1 MHSSVANASNS
12 CRFFCAA
19 DSILPRQVAS
29 RYRQVY
35 CGQAPVPF
43 REIDQGMES
52 MRLST
57 LLIVMGI
64 LAFAWDAKSAT
75 AQGFG
80 LPGGTG
86 ATAAPSNGFPT
97 TGATTSAGSVNS
109 GPTAVQ
115 SLGQSPVA
123 TTSVAADKTLPS
135 DAGQKYR
142 KYDLSPYT
150 GHLKQVVRP
159 EQAVVDWIIRET
171 GSDAWFSPPFGF
183 LNADHNTLSVY
194 HTPEMHQVVGE
205 VVEKFVAGDTE
216 PQVLSVKV
224 LNVGNPNWRNRAHL
238 LMQHV
243 GVDSPGVQAWLLSK
257 ENAAMV
263 MNQLRQRT
271 DTRIK
276 HDLNL
281 VLHNGQTQ
289 KLTSTLGKNYVR
301 NMRQTPTG
309 WPPYEPETGEIH
321 VGYKV
326 EISPLLSTDGKVID
340 CVIKAE
346 IDQLD
351 KLLPVDLELPL
362 QNNQVH
368 RAQIDVPQV
377 VSWRLNERFRW
388 PSDMI
393 LLLSCGVVASP
404 DGQPASPMSF
414 LNIDM
419 LTGTTTGRAD
429 ALMFIQF
436 KGRASANLTHTGP
449 AMQMAAPQN
458 PTSRGRY

>member
-1 MHSSVANASNS
+1 
-12 CRFFCAA
+12 
-19 DSILPRQVAS
+19 
-29 RYRQVY
+29 
-35 CGQAPVPF
+35 
-43 REIDQGMES
+43 MES

-57 LLIVMGI
+57 LLIVMAVSTLG
-64 LAFAWDAKSAT
+64 WDVDFVS

-80 LPGGTG
+80 LPGGG
-86 ATAAPSNGFPT
+86 GNAAAPSSGFPT
-97 TGATTSAGSVNS
+97 TGPQTSVSPTTTGQ
-109 GPTAVQ
+109 TAVQ

-123 TTSVAADKTLPS
+123 ATSVAADKTLPS
-135 DAGQKYR
+135 NAGQKYR

-150 GHLKQVVRP
+150 GHLNQVVRP

-281 VLHNGQTQ
+281 VLHNGQTH

-404 DGQPASPMSF
+404 DGKPESPMSF
-414 LNIDM
+414 LNMGM

-449 AMQMAAPQN
+449 SMQMAAPHN

>member
-1 MHSSVANASNS
+1 MLATAIGFGCDH
-12 CRFFCAA
+12 
-19 DSILPRQVAS
+19 DSILPRSAAS
-29 RYRQVY
+29 RYRQDY
-35 CGQAPVPF
+35 CGQASVPQCG
-43 REIDQGMES
+43 IDQGMES

-57 LLIVMGI
+57 LLTVMAVSTMGWGTD
-64 LAFAWDAKSAT
+64 FVF

-80 LPGGTG
+80 LPGGGGSTV
-86 ATAAPSNGFPT
+86 APSNASP
-97 TGATTSAGSVNS
+97 ATAGQ
-109 GPTAVQ
+109 TAVQ
-115 SLGQSPVA
+115 SLGQARTAAP
-123 TTSVAADKTLPS
+123 SVAADKTLPS
-135 DAGQKYR
+135 NAGQKYR

-150 GHLKQVVRP
+150 GHLNQVVRP

-194 HTPEMHQVVGE
+194 HTPEMHQLVGE

-271 DTRIK
+271 DTRVTQ
-276 HDLNL
+276 DLNL

-289 KLTSTLGKNYVR
+289 NLTSTVGKNYVR

-404 DGQPASPMSF
+404 DGESKSPMSF
-414 LNIDM
+414 LNMSM

-449 AMQMAAPQN
+449 AMQMATPQN
-458 PTSRGRY
+458 QTSRGRY

>member
-1 MHSSVANASNS
+1 M
-12 CRFFCAA
+12 
-19 DSILPRQVAS
+19 D
-29 RYRQVY
+29 
-35 CGQAPVPF
+35 
-43 REIDQGMES
+43 S
-52 MRLST
+52 MRLLTFFVVVTAST
-57 LLIVMGI
+57 
-64 LAFAWDAKSAT
+64 FSWDGGFVA
-75 AQGFG
+75 AQT
-80 LPGGTG
+80 L
-86 ATAAPSNGFPT
+86 GFPPGSDGT
-97 TGATTSAGSVNS
+97 ALPSTGFPAVAP
-109 GPTAVQ
+109 PTAVQ
-115 SLGQSPVA
+115 SLPQQSAAPGTVA
-123 TTSVAADKTLPS
+123 S
-135 DAGQKYR
+135 DQNFPTNAGQQYR

-150 GHLKQVVRP
+150 GHLNQIVRP
-159 EQAVVDWIIRET
+159 EQAVIDWIMRET
-171 GSDAWFSPPFGF
+171 GSDTWFSPPFGF
-183 LNADHNTLSVY
+183 LNADNNTLSVY
-194 HTPEMHQVVGE
+194 HTPEMHQLVGG

-216 PQVLSVKV
+216 PQVLSVRV
-224 LNVGNPNWRNRAHL
+224 MNVGNPNWRNRAQL

-281 VLHNGQTQ
+281 VLYNGQTQ
-289 KLTSTLGKNYVR
+289 NLTSTVGKNYVR
-301 NMRQTPTG
+301 NVRRTPSG

-351 KLLPVDLELPL
+351 KLLSVDLELPL
-362 QNNQVH
+362 PNNQVH
-368 RAQIDVPQV
+368 RAQIDVPQI

-404 DGQPASPMSF
+404 DAKPESPMSF
-414 LNIDM
+414 LNMDL
-419 LTGTTTGRAD
+419 LTGTTAGRAD

-436 KGRASANLTHTGP
+436 KGRASANLTHP
-449 AMQMAAPQN
+449 APVQQMASPQN

>member
-1 MHSSVANASNS
+1 
-12 CRFFCAA
+12 
-19 DSILPRQVAS
+19 VAS

-35 CGQAPVPF
+35 CGQAPVPLSG
-43 REIDQGMES
+43 IDQGMES

-57 LLIVMGI
+57 LLIVMAISALG
-64 LAFAWDAKSAT
+64 WDASFVS

-80 LPGGTG
+80 LPSGGSN
-86 ATAAPSNGFPT
+86 TASPTNGFPT
-97 TGATTSAGSVNS
+97 TAPPSTAGRVNS
-109 GPTAVQ
+109 GQTAVQ

-135 DAGQKYR
+135 GAGQKYR

-183 LNADHNTLSVY
+183 LNADHSTLSVY

-276 HDLNL
+276 QDLNL

-289 KLTSTLGKNYVR
+289 KLTSTVGKNYVR

-404 DGQPASPMSF
+404 DGKPASPMSF
-414 LNIDM
+414 LNMDM

-449 AMQMAAPQN
+449 SMQMASPQN

>member
-1 MHSSVANASNS
+1 MS
-12 CRFFCAA
+12 
-19 DSILPRQVAS
+19 S
-29 RYRQVY
+29 RYRQAN
-35 CGQAPVPF
+35 CGQAPVPLSG
-43 REIDQGMES
+43 IDQGMES

-57 LLIVMGI
+57 LLIVMATSALG
-64 LAFAWDAKSAT
+64 WDANFVS

-80 LPGGTG
+80 LPGGGGNTASPTNG
-86 ATAAPSNGFPT
+86 FPATAA
-97 TGATTSAGSVNS
+97 ATSTAGRANS
-109 GPTAVQ
+109 GQTAVQ

-123 TTSVAADKTLPS
+123 TTSVAADATLPS
-135 DAGQKYR
+135 GAGQKYR

-257 ENAAMV
+257 ENAAIV

-301 NMRQTPTG
+301 NLRQTPTG

-404 DGQPASPMSF
+404 DGKPASPMSF
-414 LNIDM
+414 FNMDM

-449 AMQMAAPQN
+449 SMQMASPQN

>member
-1 MHSSVANASNS
+1 
-12 CRFFCAA
+12 
-19 DSILPRQVAS
+19 
-29 RYRQVY
+29 
-35 CGQAPVPF
+35 
-43 REIDQGMES
+43 
-52 MRLST
+52 
-57 LLIVMGI
+57 
-64 LAFAWDAKSAT
+64 
-75 AQGFG
+75 
-80 LPGGTG
+80 
-86 ATAAPSNGFPT
+86 
-97 TGATTSAGSVNS
+97 
-109 GPTAVQ
+109 
-115 SLGQSPVA
+115 
-123 TTSVAADKTLPS
+123 VAADKTLPS
-135 DAGQKYR
+135 GAGQKYR

-183 LNADHNTLSVY
+183 LNADHSTLSVY

-224 LNVGNPNWRNRAHL
+224 LNVGNPNWRSRAQL

-276 HDLNL
+276 QDLNL

-289 KLTSTLGKNYVR
+289 KLTSTVGKNYVR

-404 DGQPASPMSF
+404 DGKPASPMSF
-414 LNIDM
+414 LNMDM

-449 AMQMAAPQN
+449 SMQMASPQN

>member
-1 MHSSVANASNS
+1 
-12 CRFFCAA
+12 
-19 DSILPRQVAS
+19 
-29 RYRQVY
+29 
-35 CGQAPVPF
+35 
-43 REIDQGMES
+43 
-52 MRLST
+52 MRLLTFFVVVTAST
-57 LLIVMGI
+57 
-64 LAFAWDAKSAT
+64 FSWDGGFVA
-75 AQGFG
+75 AQTLGFP
-80 LPGGTG
+80 PGGDGTALPSTG
-86 ATAAPSNGFPT
+86 FPAAAP
-97 TGATTSAGSVNS
+97 
-109 GPTAVQ
+109 PTAVQ
-115 SLGQSPVA
+115 SLPQQSAAPGTVA
-123 TTSVAADKTLPS
+123 SDQNLPTN
-135 DAGQKYR
+135 AGQQYR

-150 GHLKQVVRP
+150 GHLNQIVRP
-159 EQAVVDWIIRET
+159 EQAVIDWIMRET

-183 LNADHNTLSVY
+183 LNADNNTLSVY
-194 HTPEMHQVVGE
+194 HTPEMHQLVGG

-216 PQVLSVKV
+216 PQVLSVRV
-224 LNVGNPNWRNRAHL
+224 MNVGSPNWRNRAQL

-281 VLHNGQTQ
+281 VLYNGQTQ
-289 KLTSTLGKNYVR
+289 NLTSTVGKNYVR
-301 NMRQTPTG
+301 NVRRTPSG

-362 QNNQVH
+362 PNNQVY
-368 RAQIDVPQV
+368 RAQIDVPQI

-404 DGQPASPMSF
+404 DAKTESPISF
-414 LNIDM
+414 LNMDL

-436 KGRASANLTHTGP
+436 KGRASANLTHTAP
-449 AMQMAAPQN
+449 VQQMASPQN

>member
-1 MHSSVANASNS
+1 
-12 CRFFCAA
+12 
-19 DSILPRQVAS
+19 
-29 RYRQVY
+29 
-35 CGQAPVPF
+35 
-43 REIDQGMES
+43 MES

-57 LLIVMGI
+57 LLIVMAISALG
-64 LAFAWDAKSAT
+64 WDASFVS

-80 LPGGTG
+80 LPSGGSN
-86 ATAAPSNGFPT
+86 TASPTNGFPT
-97 TGATTSAGSVNS
+97 TAPPSTAGRVNS
-109 GPTAVQ
+109 GQTAVQ

-123 TTSVAADKTLPS
+123 ITSVAADKTLPS
-135 DAGQKYR
+135 GAGQKYR

-183 LNADHNTLSVY
+183 LNADHSTLSVY

-276 HDLNL
+276 QDLNL

-289 KLTSTLGKNYVR
+289 KLTSTVGKNYVR

-326 EISPLLSTDGKVID
+326 EISPLLS
-340 CVIKAE
+340 
-346 IDQLD
+346 
-351 KLLPVDLELPL
+351 
-362 QNNQVH
+362 
-368 RAQIDVPQV
+368 
-377 VSWRLNERFRW
+377 
-388 PSDMI
+388 
-393 LLLSCGVVASP
+393 
-404 DGQPASPMSF
+404 
-414 LNIDM
+414 
-419 LTGTTTGRAD
+419 
-429 ALMFIQF
+429 
-436 KGRASANLTHTGP
+436 
-449 AMQMAAPQN
+449 
-458 PTSRGRY
+458 